1 MADINEVNG
10 VFGGVEFGTGSTGN
24 GGSTG
29 TGFSGNSG
37 VNGAGL
43 TGSGIGFTGNETELG
58 GFQYPGTGV
67 SYNGNVVTDE
77 KKLPVK
83 TGFWNK
89 FKAVMFREIPWNYE
103 IKVVLTPYQQKVED
117 EINEFL
123 HQEITWEKVH
133 DFLFQEISFGKKKR
147 A

>member
-10 VFGGVEFGTGSTGN
+10 VFGGVELGTTGVDTNGNGFFENGAEFAGNGIGTG
-24 GGSTG
+24 
-29 TGFSGNSG
+29 
-37 VNGAGL
+37 
-43 TGSGIGFTGNETELG
+43 
-58 GFQYPGTGV
+58 
-67 SYNGNVVTDE
+67 YNGNIENTIVNR
-77 KKLPVK
+77 KSNLPTK
-83 TGFWNK
+83 TGFWTK
-89 FKAVMFREIPWNYE
+89 FKAVMFQDIPWNHE

-133 DFLFQEISFGKKKR
+133 DFLFQEVSFGKKKR